1 MRLVFKAVACEPVSN
16 EFKII
21 EMVPMTKRVLRGV
34 GLLAPAI
41 FVYDV
46 IVQVLL
52 GPIVS
57 LPQLSDGCVGR

>member
-1 MRLVFKAVACEPVSN
+1 MRLVFKAVAYEPVSN

-41 FVYDV
+41 FVYDA
-46 IVQVLL
+46 IVQR
-52 GPIVS
+52 GS
-57 LPQLSDGCVGR
+57 FGYA